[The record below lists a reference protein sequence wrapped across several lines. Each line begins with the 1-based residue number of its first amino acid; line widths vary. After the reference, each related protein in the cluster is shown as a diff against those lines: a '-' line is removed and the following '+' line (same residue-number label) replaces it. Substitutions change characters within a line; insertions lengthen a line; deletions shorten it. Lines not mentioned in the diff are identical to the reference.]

1 MSRLELRHLRYVLAV
16 AEEGSFRAA
25 AERLHLSQ
33 PPLSRQVQQVE
44 DLVGGP
50 LFERRA
56 SGIVLTAAG
65 AAFMPEA
72 RRALAQAD
80 KAVQAARA
88 AQQAT
93 AGGAVTLTIGFT
105 SVFDAAAFPDVVKA
119 YEARHPDVRL
129 TVRRKPSI
137 RLVRDL
143 ERGAMDVALIG
154 LHTHA
159 GSLSVIP
166 LREEP
171 VLVALPSAHPLAAR
185 RRLRVRDIGA
195 LPLFWFER
203 RLNPGFHDHAR
214 ALFEAWGYR
223 PTTLPEPADHHVLLG
238 LVAAD
243 EGIALAAASMRHLRR
258 KGVVFRPLDADP
270 PLTMGVALAH
280 APAGCSASARDFIA
294 LANALSHA
302 DGGEARPITRR
313 SPPPASAR
321 PLPESSHAPPAP
333 APARPRRR

>member
-25 AERLHLSQ
+25 AERLHISQ

-56 SGIVLTAAG
+56 SGVVLTAAG
-65 AAFMPEA
+65 TAFLPEA

-88 AQQAT
+88 VQPAT
-93 AGGAVTLTIGFT
+93 AGGTATLSIGFT
-105 SVFDAAAFPDVVKA
+105 SVFDAAAFPDVVRA
-119 YEARHPDVRL
+119 YEQRHPDVL
-129 TVRRKPSI
+129 LAVRRKPSI
-137 RLVRDL
+137 GLVRDV
-143 ERGAMDVALIG
+143 ERGAVDVALIG
-154 LHTHA
+154 LHTHP
-159 GSLSVIP
+159 GSLSVHT

-171 VLVALPSAHPLAAR
+171 VLVALPSAHPLTAR
-185 RRLRVRDIGA
+185 RRLRVQDLDG

-223 PTTLPEPADHHVLLG
+223 PTMLPEPADHHVLLG
-238 LVAAD
+238 LVAAQ
-243 EGIALAAASMRHLRR
+243 EGIAITAASMRHLRR
-258 KGVVFRPLDADP
+258 KGVVFRPLDAQP

-280 APAGCSASARDFIA
+280 APAGCSALASDFIE
-294 LANALSHA
+294 LAKALSRS
-302 DGGEARPITRR
+302 DGGNAQRITRR
-313 SPPPASAR
+313 SPPPAPAR
-321 PLPESSHAPPAP
+321 PLPESSRAPSGL
-333 APARPRRR
+333 APARRRRR